1 MNKKFIGRQLIET
14 DPYLFTGVSAAELGY
29 DPASLDQRYVEW
41 ISNST
46 GQRVGVY
53 VTQPR
58 MEREQKP
65 ESTIIMQ
72 APHDYRIERLLQC
85 RMDILASRTKSRV
98 IGVETP
104 GTVGLLRED
113 GDTGTVYDT
122 LEALPG
128 AGQTPMQLLGAA
140 RGDFRR
146 HAETQLQAITDVAGL
161 NESDRVIL
169 LGESMGA
176 ALAVDILGIARQR
189 GLNVT
194 DVVLYEMV
202 NTFKGYSISS
212 PLRLMKIL
220 PSIENDRRN
229 QYFEENDRIG
239 HPMVAFEMVSDT
251 QNALDIA
258 RKSIGQQGVA
268 SAMNGLGMARG
279 KMNVLKRGLEFY
291 GGNMPDVTLVRGAD
305 SLASHHS
312 DYETL
317 TEMLQSIGAHV
328 TMYEVLDTRGEQEI
342 GHSHLVS
349 LGRMALVSD
358 ELNSVLSIK

>member
-1 MNKKFIGRQLIET
+1 
-14 DPYLFTGVSAAELGY
+14 
-29 DPASLDQRYVEW
+29 
-41 ISNST
+41 
-46 GQRVGVY
+46 
-53 VTQPR
+53 
-58 MEREQKP
+58 
-65 ESTIIMQ
+65 
-72 APHDYRIERLLQC
+72 
-85 RMDILASRTKSRV
+85 
-98 IGVETP
+98 
-104 GTVGLLRED
+104 
-113 GDTGTVYDT
+113 
-122 LEALPG
+122 
-128 AGQTPMQLLGAA
+128 
-140 RGDFRR
+140 
-146 HAETQLQAITDVAGL
+146 
-161 NESDRVIL
+161 
-169 LGESMGA
+169 
-176 ALAVDILGIARQR
+176 
-189 GLNVT
+189 
-194 DVVLYEMV
+194 
-202 NTFKGYSISS
+202 
-212 PLRLMKIL
+212 
-220 PSIENDRRN
+220 
-229 QYFEENDRIG
+229 
-239 HPMVAFEMVSDT
+239 MVAFEMVSDT